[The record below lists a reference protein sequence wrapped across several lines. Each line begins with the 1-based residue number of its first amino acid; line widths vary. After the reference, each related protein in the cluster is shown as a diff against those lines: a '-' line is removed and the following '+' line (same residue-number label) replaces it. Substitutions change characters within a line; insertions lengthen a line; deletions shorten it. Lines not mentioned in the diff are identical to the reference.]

1 MKSHRFLKTGRGGR
15 PICIHNRPFRAAQEF
30 YAATASNAGRLRMTK
45 VDPSRRI
52 SSFVLSSLSR
62 RVTVSRDEPI
72 LCAIS
77 SWVKLDRMRI
87 SPHALCL
94 SCALQESGH
103 PHLGSAGLGLGA
115 RPVLLVR
122 VPMDRH

>member
-1 MKSHRFLKTGRGGR
+1 
-15 PICIHNRPFRAAQEF
+15 
-30 YAATASNAGRLRMTK
+30 MTK

-52 SSFVLSSLSR
+52 NSFFLSSLNK

-72 LCAIS
+72 ICAIS
-77 SWVKLDRMRI
+77 SWVMLDRMRI

-103 PHLGSAGLGLGA
+103 PHLGSARLGLGE
-115 RPVLLVR
+115 RPALLVR
-122 VPMDRH
+122 